1 MSQLALDQRGYIM
14 QTITTSY
21 AGPTN
26 TRGSRILTKSWLKNK
41 AFGWEYSLNSEA
53 NHKAAAQQ
61 LVDVLNADRVKSGYA
76 DFQWS
81 IIAEGSMPDGKG
93 NAYII
98 DLIEVK

>member
-1 MSQLALDQRGYIM
+1 M

-26 TRGSRILTKSWLKNK
+26 TRGSRVLVKSWLKNK
-41 AFGWEYSLNSEA
+41 AFGWDYSLSSEA

-61 LVDVLNADRVKSGYA
+61 LVDVLNVDRVAKGYG

-81 IIAEGSMPDGKG
+81 IVAGGSMPDGKG

-98 DLIEVK
+98 DLIEAK

>member
-1 MSQLALDQRGYIM
+1 M

-26 TRGSRILTKSWLKNK
+26 TRGSRILVKSWLKNK
-41 AFGWEYSLNSEA
+41 AFSWDYSLNSEA

-61 LVDVLNADRVKSGYA
+61 LVDLLNADRAKNGYS

-81 IIAEGSMPDGKG
+81 IIAAGSMPAGKG

-98 DLIEVK
+98 DLIEAK

>member
-1 MSQLALDQRGYIM
+1 M

-26 TRGSRILTKSWLKNK
+26 TRGSRVLVKSWLKNK
-41 AFGWEYSLNSEA
+41 AFGWDHALNSED

-61 LVDVLNADRVKSGYA
+61 LVDVLNADHINA

-81 IIAEGSMPDGKG
+81 IVAAGSMPDGKG

-98 DLIEVK
+98 DLIEAK

>member
-1 MSQLALDQRGYIM
+1 M

-26 TRGSRILTKSWLKNK
+26 TRGSRILVKSWLKNK
-41 AFGWEYSLNSEA
+41 AFGWDHSLNSEE

-61 LVDVLNADRVKSGYA
+61 LVDVLNADRIKA
-76 DFQWS
+76 DYQWT
-81 IIAEGSMPDGKG
+81 IVAGGSMPDGKG

-98 DLIEVK
+98 DLIEAK

>member
-1 MSQLALDQRGYIM
+1 M

-26 TRGSRILTKSWLKNK
+26 TRGSRVMVKSWLKNK
-41 AFGWEYSLNSEA
+41 AFGWDYSLNSDE

-61 LVDVLNADRVKSGYA
+61 LVDVLNADRTKQGHA
-76 DFQWS
+76 FRWS
-81 IIAEGSMPDGKG
+81 IIAAGSMPDGKG

-98 DLIEVK
+98 DLIEAK

>member
-1 MSQLALDQRGYIM
+1 M
-14 QTITTSY
+14 QTICTSY

-26 TRGSRILTKSWLKNK
+26 TRGSSIMVKSWLKNK
-41 AFGWEYSLNSEA
+41 AFGWDYSLNSES

-61 LVDVLNADRVKSGYA
+61 LVDVLNADRAKQGYA

-81 IIAEGSMPDGKG
+81 IVAAGSLPSGSG

-98 DLIEVK
+98 DLIEAK

>member
-1 MSQLALDQRGYIM
+1 M

-21 AGPTN
+21 KGPTN
-26 TRGSRILTKSWLKNK
+26 TKGSRIMVKSWLKNK
-41 AFGWEYSLNSEA
+41 AFGWDYSLNSEA

-61 LVDVLNADRVKSGYA
+61 LVDLLNDERSKQDFS

-81 IIAEGSMPDGKG
+81 IVASGSMPDGKG

-98 DLIEVK
+98 DLIEAK

>member
-1 MSQLALDQRGYIM
+1 M

-26 TRGSRILTKSWLKNK
+26 TKGSRVMAKSWLKNK
-41 AFGWEYSLNSEA
+41 AFGWDHALNSEA

-61 LVDVLNADRVKSGYA
+61 LIDLLNSERSKGN
-76 DFQWS
+76 DFQWV
-81 IIAEGSMPDGKG
+81 IVAAGSLPDGKG

-98 DLIEVK
+98 DLLEA

>member
-1 MSQLALDQRGYIM
+1 M

-26 TRGSRILTKSWLKNK
+26 TRGSRIMAKSWLKNK
-41 AFGWEYSLNSEA
+41 AFGWDYSLNSEA

-61 LVDVLNADRVKSGYA
+61 MVDLLNDDRAKNGYA

-81 IIAEGSMPDGKG
+81 IIAAGSMPDGKC

-98 DLIEVK
+98 DLIEAK

>member
-1 MSQLALDQRGYIM
+1 M

-26 TRGSRILTKSWLKNK
+26 TRGTRVMAKSWLKNK
-41 AFGWEYSLNSEA
+41 AFGWDHALNSEA

-61 LVDVLNADRVKSGYA
+61 LVDILNSDRAKQCHDDY
-76 DFQWS
+76 QWQ
-81 IIAEGSMPDGKG
+81 IVAAGSMPDGKG

-98 DLIEVK
+98 DLIEA

>member
-1 MSQLALDQRGYIM
+1 M

-26 TRGSRILTKSWLKNK
+26 TRGSRVLVKSWLKNK
-41 AFGWEYSLNSEA
+41 AFGWDHSLNAEA
-53 NHKAAAQQ
+53 NHKQAAQQ
-61 LVDVLNADRVKSGYA
+61 LVEVLNADRIKQGYA

-81 IIAEGSMPDGKG
+81 IVAAGSMPDGKG

-98 DLIEVK
+98 DLIEAK

>member
-1 MSQLALDQRGYIM
+1 M

-21 AGPTN
+21 KGPTN
-26 TRGSRILTKSWLKNK
+26 TRGSRIMAKSWLKSK
-41 AFGWEYSLNSEA
+41 AFAWDYALNSEA

-61 LVDVLNADRVKSGYA
+61 LVDVLNADRIKQGPTDY
-76 DFQWS
+76 QWS
-81 IIAEGSMPDGKG
+81 IVAAGSLPDVKG

>member
-1 MSQLALDQRGYIM
+1 M

-26 TRGSRILTKSWLKNK
+26 TRGSRVMVKSWLKNK
-41 AFGWEYSLNSEA
+41 AFGWDYSLNSEA

-61 LVDVLNADRVKSGYA
+61 LVDVLNADRAKNGYD

-81 IIAEGSMPDGKG
+81 IIAGGSMPDGKG

>member
-1 MSQLALDQRGYIM
+1 M

-26 TRGSRILTKSWLKNK
+26 TKGSRVMVKSWFKNK
-41 AFGWEYSLNSEA
+41 AFVWDHALNSEA

-61 LVDVLNADRVKSGYA
+61 LVDILNSDRVKKGYS
-76 DFQWS
+76 DYQWS
-81 IIAEGSMPDGKG
+81 IIASGSMPDGKG

-98 DLIEVK
+98 DLVEA